1 MKRAA
6 ASAAL
11 STFQDNWQLIADA
24 QTSAAGTPDAKM
36 TATVHRALAARVS
49 WIRIRCAVAAGKLGS
64 DFNQIQA
71 PQRDRQKI
79 GGAVLGRV

>member
-6 ASAAL
+6 TSAAL
-11 STFQDNWQLIADA
+11 CAFQDNWQLIADA

-49 WIRIRCAVAAGKLGS
+49 WIPIRCAVVAGKLGS
-64 DFNQIQA
+64 DFNQIFEA
-71 PQRDRQKI
+71 KPSS
-79 GGAVLGRV
+79 GTATAA

>member
-11 STFQDNWQLIADA
+11 STFQDNWQLSADTP
-24 QTSAAGTPDAKM
+24 TSAAETPDAKM

-49 WIRIRCAVAAGKLGS
+49 WVRIRCAVVAGKPGS
-64 DFNQIQA
+64 DFNQIFEA
-71 PQRDRQKI
+71 KPSS
-79 GGAVLGRV
+79 GTATAA